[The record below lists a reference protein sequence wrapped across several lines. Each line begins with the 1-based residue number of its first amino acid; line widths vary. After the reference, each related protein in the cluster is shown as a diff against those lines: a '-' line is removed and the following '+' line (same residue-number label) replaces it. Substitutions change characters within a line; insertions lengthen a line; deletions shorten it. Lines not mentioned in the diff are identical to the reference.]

1 MSDLLV
7 VGISDYKLAK
17 YPNVP
22 NVIVTYA
29 LGSCVGICL
38 YDKQLKIGGLSHI
51 MLPESSMFN
60 KSDINR
66 MKFADTAIVDLVQDL
81 LRHGADRRR
90 LTAKIAGGA
99 QMFEV
104 QQGSSIGTIG
114 DRNVVSVKKTLQ
126 SLMIPILAE
135 DTGLNY
141 GRTVYFD
148 LETGIMKVQA
158 LSKGVRE
165 F

>member
-1 MSDLLV
+1 MSELLV
-7 VGISDYKLAK
+7 VGISDYKLARS
-17 YPNVP
+17 PNVF
-22 NVIVTYA
+22 VTYA

-38 YDKQLKIGGLSHI
+38 YDQQLKIGGLSHI
-51 MLPESSMFN
+51 MLPESGMFN
-60 KSDINR
+60 KTEINR

-81 LRHGADRRR
+81 VKSGADRRR

-104 QQGSSIGTIG
+104 QQGSLVGTIG
-114 DRNVVSVKKTLQ
+114 DRNVASVKDTLQ
-126 SLMIPILAE
+126 SLKIPIIAE

-148 LETGIMKVQA
+148 LDTGIMKVQS
-158 LSKGVRE
+158 LSRSIRE
-165 F
+165 L